1 MSTARG
7 VQTGGKGQFNP
18 STVGAGVKKGM
29 TGAAFWIMK
38 GAPINSGIAT
48 EEQVELDILLKA
60 VPAKLTNCT
69 TFRNKTRFS
78 QNWLKQ
84 FLNTFHINRLNILP
98 KFPYNFLFSGRKKKR
113 NFINKC
119 AGLNSYCSQSVIL
132 TSVPHFANDF
142 TVTVTI
148 LCSMA
153 VYCTQ

>member
-1 MSTARG
+1 
-7 VQTGGKGQFNP
+7 
-18 STVGAGVKKGM
+18 M

-69 TFRNKTRFS
+69 IFRNKTRFS

-84 FLNTFHINRLNILP
+84 FLNTFHINRLNTFHINRLNILP
-98 KFPYNFLFSGRKKKR
+98 KFSHSFLFSGRKKKR

-119 AGLNSYCSQSVIL
+119 ARLNSYCSQSVVL
-132 TSVPHFANDF
+132 TSVPHFTNDF